1 MWQVLLIQGADVLPW
16 RRQGASRLRPSP
28 RQRLSEV
35 LAWQGND
42 PPMAILSVAGV
53 LRSGTAIQRILG
65 MRGIAILSRL
75 TA

>member
-16 RRQGASRLRPSP
+16 RRQGASGLRPSP

-42 PPMAILSVAGV
+42 PPMAIQ
-53 LRSGTAIQRILG
+53 TP
-65 MRGIAILSRL
+65 
-75 TA
+75 